1 MCRLIFPCLLLKSQY
16 DKQITEPIKLTFTR
30 DWKTR
35 PNINEVAKYFS
46 EPVQKKKVKIIEEIA
61 EKTEDIKENKEPK
74 VTKITGKAKTATKEV
89 MTRGRVKMKTTKVY
103 KIDKNLM
110 ELIKE
115 RPLQRAVSK
124 KEPKEES
131 IVN

>member
-1 MCRLIFPCLLLKSQY
+1 
-16 DKQITEPIKLTFTR
+16 
-30 DWKTR
+30 
-35 PNINEVAKYFS
+35 VAKYFS

-115 RPLQRAVSK
+115 RPLQRAASK